1 MLTNFSLVFIQRI
14 LYVEC
19 GFFGFVIFQVFQRR
33 QDGSVN
39 FFRNWTDYTPL
50 ASEIPLENTGSVDTR
65 LHCRFT
71 LSRALFLLT
80 VGADRF
86 FGHRELRPSLCPVL
100 NPYLCTGK

>member
-39 FFRNWTDYTPL
+39 LFRNWTDYAAGFGNPAGEYWLGRHATSL
-50 ASEIPLENTGSVDTR
+50 SFYIVSGFVLVD
-65 LHCRFT
+65 CR
-71 LSRALFLLT
+71 
-80 VGADRF
+80 G
-86 FGHRELRPSLCPVL
+86 
-100 NPYLCTGK
+100 